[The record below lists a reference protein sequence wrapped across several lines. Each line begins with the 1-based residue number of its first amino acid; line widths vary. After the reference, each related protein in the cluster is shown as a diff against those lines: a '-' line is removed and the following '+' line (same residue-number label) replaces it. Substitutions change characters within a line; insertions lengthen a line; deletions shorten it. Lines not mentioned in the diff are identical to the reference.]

1 MPALRDK
8 TMLKP
13 DSRKFLIAM
22 AESELDPVQLAQQAE
37 ISVNVVYIMRRG
49 YYVKPK
55 YLGAAAKALNVKVA
69 DLLEDVPVQ
78 SESVEY
84 DGKIMGE

>member
-1 MPALRDK
+1 MPALRDT

-22 AESELDPVQLAQQAE
+22 ANAMIDPIQLAEKAG
-37 ISVNVVYIMRRG
+37 ISINIVYIMRRG
-49 YYVKPK
+49 FYTKPK
-55 YLGAAAKALNVKVA
+55 YLGAAAKALNVNVT

-78 SESVEY
+78 SESVE
-84 DGKIMGE
+84 DDRKIMG